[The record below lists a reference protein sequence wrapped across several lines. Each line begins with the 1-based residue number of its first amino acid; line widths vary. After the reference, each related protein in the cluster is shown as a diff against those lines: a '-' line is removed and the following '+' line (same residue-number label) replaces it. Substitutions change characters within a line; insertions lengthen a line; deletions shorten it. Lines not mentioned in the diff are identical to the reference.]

1 MSRIRRDDGSW
12 VHESKH
18 VRATFENYF
27 KGPFQMSGSRNWGA
41 ILDSINKV
49 ITNNMNQELLRTIS
63 IDEVKEAAFQM
74 GGSKT
79 SGSNGL

>member
-1 MSRIRRDDGSW
+1 
-12 VHESKH
+12 
-18 VRATFENYF
+18 
-27 KGPFQMSGSRNWGA
+27 MSGSRNWGA

-63 IDEVKEAAFQM
+63 IDEVKEVAFQM

-79 SGSNGL
+79 SGSNGLQGIFLL

>member
-1 MSRIRRDDGSW
+1 
-12 VHESKH
+12 
-18 VRATFENYF
+18 
-27 KGPFQMSGSRNWGA
+27 MSGSRNWGA

-63 IDEVKEAAFQM
+63 IDEVKEVAFQM